1 MHKPAIRWHT
11 EMCEHI
17 RVTWELVDQ
26 QLPVDIKYSK
36 LIIKEGEFECITL
49 DKPVDKT
56 CLTYNSAYKIRVFT
70 SDRQSICIV
79 DTTAMI
85 M

>member
-1 MHKPAIRWHT
+1 M
-11 EMCEHI
+11 
-17 RVTWELVDQ
+17 
-26 QLPVDIKYSK
+26 PVDIKYSW
-36 LIIKEGEFECITL
+36 LIIKEGEFVCITL
-49 DKPVDKT
+49 DKPVGKT

-70 SDRQSICIV
+70 SARQSICIV